1 MDSFDRVLANKVIYS
16 NDFSTHLP
24 FAFDRQLLLVDL
36 IGDLPWSYNLS
47 TGTLSFGDRF
57 HWHAEVLGTESE
69 ETGTWLWAW
78 ANEASGFPE
87 QQQGAS
93 LKLNALGEVHG
104 IAEFTEAMVPLAH
117 ADGHAF
123 ASIAVG
129 EGLGKAY
136 YRGPYE
142 GGAAFLL
149 ITDEKLQFQVDD
161 PLRRIMTIFPQAI
174 SAMELPDHR
183 EALRGYLEHYG
194 TELPAVAGSAAVV
207 QEVRE
212 VLRAEFDEH
221 QILRELKGT
230 LGQPSSK

>member
-1 MDSFDRVLANKVIYS
+1 MLN
-16 NDFSTHLP
+16 STVSHLP
-24 FAFDRQLLLVDL
+24 LAFDRQLLLAELIEDL
-36 IGDLPWSYNLS
+36 SWSYDVQS
-47 TGTLSFGDRF
+47 GILSFGDRF
-57 HWHAEVLGTESE
+57 AWHAEVLGTESE
-69 ETGTWLWAW
+69 ESGTWLWAW
-78 ANEASGFPE
+78 ANEASGIPE

-93 LKLNALGEVHG
+93 LKLKALGEQHG
-104 IAEFTEAMVPLAH
+104 ITEFTEPMVPLAH

-149 ITDEKLQFQVDD
+149 INDERLQLQVDD
-161 PLRRIMTIFPQAI
+161 PLQRILSVFPQAI

-194 TELPAVAGSAAVV
+194 LEPHEVEGSLVLI
-207 QEVRE
+207 QDSQE

-221 QILRELKGT
+221 RRLRELKGT